1 MSYTVT
7 RYIFPLESKIELSFS
22 NKFYLD
28 NPRTVKEKATIK
40 NYIEKSLIDYDLH
53 QNPIAPFATRI
64 AFAIQKIIAYLTKYD
79 KKSYALKHL
88 KKVQGTSYIDFLV
101 ESWIILRFPNDKEFD
116 NIVDDRM
123 ELLNILFKDEES
135 SYYKMFTEVASYCH
149 NLALLIS
156 KKAYNGMS
164 FLLAENAYDLFN
176 ADTTHD
182 VIQAVEIFI
191 GSAISVKEGEKI
203 KNWLFWFDARE
214 NLILEALKLDTA
226 YLRTYEQSTES
237 KTKQSQKQTPMEK
250 LIHVGT
256 LLKASFEHRKNLELT
271 LLLLV
276 SIIEYLVT
284 RNPDNNK
291 FNVEDSIGKQF
302 NLKCAI
308 LIHNYE
314 KAQNMDKLNKQLKL
328 IYSQRSDLAHG
339 NYKKNYK
346 IAEIEKS
353 VGLLFSFNRII
364 LRAYIDDPELLE
376 YLKDN

>member
-1 MSYTVT
+1 MSYTIT
-7 RYIFPLESKIELSFS
+7 RYIFPLETKIELSFS

-28 NPRTVKEKATIK
+28 NPRTVKEKSTIK
-40 NYIEKSLIDYDLH
+40 NYIEKSLRDYDLY
-53 QNPIAPFATRI
+53 QNQIAPLGSRMALG
-64 AFAIQKIIAYLTKYD
+64 IQRIIAYLKKHD
-79 KKSYALKHL
+79 KKSYALKHF
-88 KKVQGTSYIDFLV
+88 QNADGTNYIDFLV

-116 NIVDDRM
+116 RIVNDRS
-123 ELLNILFKDEES
+123 ELLDILFKDEKS

-149 NLALLIS
+149 NLTLLIS
-156 KKAYNGMS
+156 KNTYNGMS
-164 FLLAENAYDLFN
+164 FLLPENAYDLFN
-176 ADTTHD
+176 PDTTHD
-182 VIQAVEIFI
+182 VVQAVEIFI
-191 GSAISVKEGEKI
+191 GSAFSVKEGKKI
-203 KNWLFWFDARE
+203 KNWLFWFDTHE
-214 NLILEALKLDTA
+214 TIILEASKLDTA
-226 YLRTYEQSTES
+226 YLRTYDQSSEN
-237 KTKQSQKQTPMEK
+237 KTKQSRKQTPKEK
-250 LIHVGT
+250 LLHTGT

-291 FNVEDSIGKQF
+291 FNVEDSISKQF

-308 LIHNYE
+308 LIHNYD
-314 KAQNMDKLNKQLKL
+314 KTQNMDELNKLLKL

-339 NYKKNYK
+339 SYKRNFK

-353 VGLLFSFNRII
+353 VGLLFAFNRTI

>member
-214 NLILEALKLDTA
+214 NLILEAL
-226 YLRTYEQSTES
+226 
-237 KTKQSQKQTPMEK
+237 
-250 LIHVGT
+250 VGH
-256 LLKASFEHRKNLELT
+256 LCQN
-271 LLLLV
+271 
-276 SIIEYLVT
+276 
-284 RNPDNNK
+284 
-291 FNVEDSIGKQF
+291 
-302 NLKCAI
+302 I
-308 LIHNYE
+308 L
-314 KAQNMDKLNKQLKL
+314 
-328 IYSQRSDLAHG
+328 
-339 NYKKNYK
+339 
-346 IAEIEKS
+346 
-353 VGLLFSFNRII
+353 F
-364 LRAYIDDPELLE
+364 
-376 YLKDN
+376 